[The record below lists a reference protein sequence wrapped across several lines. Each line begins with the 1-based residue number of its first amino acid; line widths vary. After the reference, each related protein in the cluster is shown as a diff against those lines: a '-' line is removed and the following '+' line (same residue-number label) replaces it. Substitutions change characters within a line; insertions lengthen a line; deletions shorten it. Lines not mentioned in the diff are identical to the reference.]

1 MTGQTVIRDGTV
13 FDDDH
18 LPSTIVGRNRH
29 MNEVTDAL
37 APIQE
42 GLRAENC
49 FLFGPSG
56 VGKTTVAKAAVRELR
71 QEVLE
76 VPYAYVNCWQDY
88 TRNAVLEQISR
99 DLVGAALPRSASTGR
114 LIDRITADLNGPG
127 VVILDEVDQL
137 RENKVLYDLHEI
149 RGISWIGI
157 ANREVDLLADLD
169 ERVTSRISVAYRVN
183 FDSYGEDTI
192 TEILSRRA
200 REGLGPS
207 AVDDDVLR
215 RIARLSEGD
224 ARQAIAGL
232 RVAAR
237 MASREGLAAIP
248 GRLVEDAVTDAER
261 EVRQKTIS
269 KLNTHQRALYEVLVE
284 EDGLIQKE
292 LYARYEEAHDDPV
305 TLRSLRENH
314 LPKLEHY
321 NLVDVEWDRG
331 SKRYSLVDVE
341 HSEQHPE
348 AV

>member
-1 MTGQTVIRDGTV
+1 
-13 FDDDH
+13 
-18 LPSTIVGRNRH
+18 
-29 MNEVTDAL
+29 
-37 APIQE
+37 
-42 GLRAENC
+42 
-49 FLFGPSG
+49 
-56 VGKTTVAKAAVRELR
+56 
-71 QEVLE
+71 
-76 VPYAYVNCWQDY
+76 
-88 TRNAVLEQISR
+88 
-99 DLVGAALPRSASTGR
+99 
-114 LIDRITADLNGPG
+114 

-183 FDSYGEDTI
+183 FDSYGEDAI

-200 REGLGPS
+200 REGLGPN
-207 AVDDDVLR
+207 AVDEDVLR
-215 RIARLSEGD
+215 RIAHLSEGD

-248 GRLVEDAVTDAER
+248 GRLVEEAVADAER

-269 KLNTHQRALYEVLVE
+269 KLNTHQRALYEVLAE

-292 LYARYEEAHDDPV
+292 LYARYQEAHDDPV
-305 TLRSLRENH
+305 TLRYLRENH

-321 NLVDVEWDRG
+321 NLVDVKQDRG
-331 SKRYSLVDVE
+331 SKRYSLVGVE